1 MTTVRMAVL
10 MSVFIVVSGL
20 GGGRAWAAETY
31 KVDPVHSS
39 VVFRV
44 KHLNV
49 GFVYGRFNDLQGMIV
64 VDEKNPERGSVNLTI
79 RTESVDTGAADR
91 DNHLRSPDFFNAKQ
105 FPFITFKSTQVRRVK
120 PNLYEVRGN
129 LSLHGV
135 TRQITM
141 RVEQTGVGK
150 GMKGEWRIGF
160 HTTFRLKRS
169 DFNMTY
175 MLNGISD
182 EVVLMVSVEA
192 IRQ

>member
-1 MTTVRMAVL
+1 MMTVRMAVL
-10 MSVFIVVSGL
+10 ISFFFIISSL
-20 GGGRAWAAETY
+20 GGGKPLAADTY
-31 KVDPVHSS
+31 KVDSVHSS

-49 GFVYGRFNDLQGMIV
+49 GLIYGRFNDLQGTIV
-64 VDEKNPERGSVNLTI
+64 VDEKNPERGSVELTI
-79 RTESVDTGAADR
+79 RAESIDTGNKNR
-91 DNHLRSPDFFNAKQ
+91 DDHLRSPDFFNAKQ
-105 FPFITFKSTQVRRVK
+105 FPIVTFKSTQVRQLK

-135 TRQITM
+135 TRPITI
-141 RVEQTGVGK
+141 RVERTGAGK

-160 HTTFRLKRS
+160 HTTFRIKRS

-182 EVVLMVSVEA
+182 EVVLMIGIEA